1 MKRMKT
7 FFIYALI
14 IAAFWIFSDLLIN
27 VLMNKKQP
35 NSNNI
40 ENVNSQQVS
49 II

>member
-7 FFIYALI
+7 FLIYALI
-14 IAAFWIFSDLLIN
+14 IVAFWIFSDLLIN
-27 VLMNKKQP
+27 LVVTGRQQ

-49 II
+49 VI